1 MIRWKFGVHRLEGGV
16 CGDILNGHVKLLDHL
31 YVLSRMNLGLNNDSV
46 RITRNVCGSRE
57 GLLIR
62 VEKCTY

>member
-1 MIRWKFGVHRLEGGV
+1 MYIDGV
-16 CGDILNGHVKLLDHL
+16 CGDILNGHVKLLDGL
-31 YVLSRMNLGLNNDSV
+31 YVLSRMNLVLSDDSV
-46 RITRNVCGSRE
+46 RITGNVCGIRE